1 MLIKDTLIDFYTFD
15 AFTYINLQVGSG
27 GERKR
32 GKECDGETFVKK
44 KKKIEFCFVTTFR
57 ACPEA
62 AAHTQS
68 LVTSCTLAPKRWP

>member
-44 KKKIEFCFVTTFR
+44 KKKKNRILLCY
-57 ACPEA
+57 
-62 AAHTQS
+62 H
-68 LVTSCTLAPKRWP
+68 L